1 GDAENRRRSE
11 KDYGAFLRE
20 KVQGQW
26 FAALLSTEAGQ
37 SCSVQRRFESWKTLL
52 DFLIEREALVEV
64 WAYPQKGGKP
74 RRIPATQLAAL
85 KKERREQPTF
95 TTATYRDSATAV
107 PATYRIEFNFKAAS
121 DVMAAS
127 AGYQRQ
133 REMQL
138 AAREVLGVRDAE
150 DKFNA
155 LTQWEQ
161 LNKAGQA
168 GRLTLAE
175 MPPKPANPRD
185 LFVAFE
191 YEVDSFN
198 NYSKAVRVY
207 RESEIT
213 HHVVEVSKEQ

>member
-1 GDAENRRRSE
+1 
-11 KDYGAFLRE
+11 RE

-26 FAALLSTEAGQ
+26 FAALLSTESGQ
-37 SCSVQRRFESWKTLL
+37 SFSVQRRFESWKGLM
-52 DFLIEREALVEV
+52 DFLVDREALVEV

-95 TTATYRDSATAV
+95 TTATYRDSAAGALT
-107 PATYRIEFNFKAAS
+107 TYRIEFNFKAAS
-121 DVMAAS
+121 DIMAAS

-155 LTQWEQ
+155 LAQWEQ
-161 LNKAGQA
+161 LSEAAQA
-168 GRLTLAE
+168 GRLPLAQ
-175 MPPKPANPRD
+175 MPPK
-185 LFVAFE
+185 
-191 YEVDSFN
+191 
-198 NYSKAVRVY
+198 
-207 RESEIT
+207 
-213 HHVVEVSKEQ
+213 

>member
-1 GDAENRRRSE
+1 MDADRCIRYSLLLLVWLARAEWVSAQATPSPPNSFEAKVAELWRQLPPPQTHFEGVPEGDAENRRRSE

-37 SCSVQRRFESWKTLL
+37 SFSVQRRFESWKTLL

-121 DVMAAS
+121 
-127 AGYQRQ
+127 
-133 REMQL
+133 
-138 AAREVLGVRDAE
+138 
-150 DKFNA
+150 
-155 LTQWEQ
+155 
-161 LNKAGQA
+161 
-168 GRLTLAE
+168 
-175 MPPKPANPRD
+175 
-185 LFVAFE
+185 
-191 YEVDSFN
+191 
-198 NYSKAVRVY
+198 
-207 RESEIT
+207 
-213 HHVVEVSKEQ
+213 